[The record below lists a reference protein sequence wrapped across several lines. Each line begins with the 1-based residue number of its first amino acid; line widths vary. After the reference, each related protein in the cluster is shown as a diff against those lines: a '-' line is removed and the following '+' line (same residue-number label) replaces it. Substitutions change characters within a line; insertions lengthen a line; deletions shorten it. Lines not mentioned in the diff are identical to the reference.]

1 MRIFNKR
8 ANYEYKLTG
17 DKVEAGISLLGA
29 EAKALRD
36 GRADISQAHARILNG
51 EAFLINANIPATG
64 IANYN
69 PTRMRKLLLHKDE
82 ILSIST
88 KMKQQKLN
96 FVPVLLY
103 TKRSLRPGGRKGRL
117 VKVQLVLG
125 KPKRKFEKKESIKRK
140 DIERE
145 LEKEFKN

>member
-8 ANYEYKLTG
+8 ANFEYKLTG
-17 DKVEAGISLLGA
+17 DRFEAGISLLGA

-36 GRADISQAHARILNG
+36 NRADISQAHARVLNG
-51 EAFLINANIPATG
+51 EAFLINANIPAQG
-64 IANYN
+64 LAKYN

-82 ILSIST
+82 ILSIGT

-96 FVPVLLY
+96 LVPLSMY
-103 TKRSLRPGGRKGRL
+103 NRKRLIKVSLG
-117 VKVQLVLG
+117 LG